1 MPAVGRENFPSW
13 TSLPGLQLAR
23 IGAAVTLIRTPGSD
37 RMRLVLQLVA
47 RLFVVVILCLGAA
60 TVWATIDAHRSV
72 DRATAASAERVSVA
86 LEALYWRE
94 LLLRSNRMREQLL
107 PVPEWRTIETMGLI
121 SPGICVRFEPAGA
134 FEKPLCGQS
143 KGIGQSP
150 PRWFTATV
158 QTLLGDHAAVIRPIS
173 ARAASAGNVSAAAD
187 PNAAIA
193 LAWQHILDNIH
204 VVLLMA
210 VAIALLASLAI
221 AHTLAPAQ
229 QIVAALQRMARGQY
243 RTSLPRF
250 RSMELAMIGQAVG
263 NLGDRL
269 AQSMEER
276 AALTRRLLEI
286 RGDERRALAR
296 ELHDEFGQNL
306 TAILA
311 FASTIEATS
320 AQEKDNSEVAQDA
333 RMISQATHRIIACL
347 RDTLNRLRHPPAEE
361 LGLEACLVDL
371 VDSWRSRNSTQPT
384 IQLDLKGDLAD
395 VRGAVAA
402 TAYRVAQEC
411 LTNSLRHSSARVI
424 VLRIE
429 RRTGAE
435 NALLVHVE
443 DDGGGDASKLAR
455 FPGFGLTG
463 IRERVAALGGSLS
476 IADANRGVSVAATIP
491 LAA

>member
-1 MPAVGRENFPSW
+1 
-13 TSLPGLQLAR
+13 LQLER
-23 IGAAVTLIRTPGSD
+23 NSGAVTVIDKPWSD

-47 RLFVVVILCLGAA
+47 RLLVVVALCLGAA
-60 TVWATIDAHRSV
+60 TIWATIDAYRSV
-72 DRATAASAERVSVA
+72 DRATAASAERVSQA

-94 LLLRSNRMREQLL
+94 LLLRSNRARETLV
-107 PVPEWRTIETMGLI
+107 PVSEWRTIETMKLI

-134 FEKPLCGQS
+134 FENPLCGQS
-143 KGIGQSP
+143 KGIGKSP
-150 PRWFTATV
+150 PLWFAAAV
-158 QTLLGDHAAVIRPIS
+158 QTLFGTHAAVARSISMRNVTAGTIS
-173 ARAASAGNVSAAAD
+173 AIAD
-187 PNAAIA
+187 PDAAIS
-193 LAWQHILDNIH
+193 LAWQHIVDNIH
-204 VVLLMA
+204 VALLMA
-210 VAIALLASLAI
+210 LAIAFFASLAI

-229 QIVAALQRMARGQY
+229 LIVTALQRMAHGQY

-263 NLGDRL
+263 DLGERL
-269 AQSMEER
+269 AQATEER
-276 AALTRRLLEI
+276 AVLTRRLLEI
-286 RGDERRALAR
+286 RNDERRALAR

-320 AQEKDNSEVAQDA
+320 AQEQAKSQANSDVAQDA
-333 RMISQATHRIIACL
+333 RMISQSTLRIMACL

-361 LGLEACLVDL
+361 LGLEACLVSL
-371 VDSWRSRNSTQPT
+371 VDSWRSQNATQPM
-384 IQLDLKGDLAD
+384 IQLDLQGDLAD
-395 VRGAVAA
+395 VRGIVAA

-411 LTNSLRHSSARVI
+411 LTNSLRHSAAREI

-435 NALLVHVE
+435 NALLVRVE
-443 DDGGGDASKLAR
+443 DDGGGDAAKVAQSA
-455 FPGFGLTG
+455 GFGLTG

-476 IADANRGVSVAATIP
+476 IARATGGVSVAATIP

>member
-1 MPAVGRENFPSW
+1 
-13 TSLPGLQLAR
+13 
-23 IGAAVTLIRTPGSD
+23 
-37 RMRLVLQLVA
+37 MRLVLQLVA
-47 RLFVVVILCLGAA
+47 RLFIVVTLCLGAA
-60 TVWATIDAHRSV
+60 TIWATIDAYRSV

-94 LLLRSNRMREQLL
+94 LMLRSSRMREQLV
-107 PVPEWRTIETMGLI
+107 PVPEWRTIQTMSLI
-121 SPGICVRFEPAGA
+121 SPGICVRIEPAGA
-134 FEKPLCGQS
+134 FEGPLCGQS
-143 KGIGQSP
+143 KGIGQTP
-150 PRWFTATV
+150 PLWFAAAV
-158 QTLLGDHAAVIRPIS
+158 HTLLGSHAPVVRPIS
-173 ARAASAGNVSAAAD
+173 TRAVNAGSVSAAPD
-187 PNAAIA
+187 PDSAIA
-193 LAWQHILDNIH
+193 LAWQHVLDNINLA
-204 VVLLMA
+204 LLMA

-229 QIVAALQRMARGQY
+229 QIVTALQRMARGQY
-243 RTSLPRF
+243 RPSLPRF

-263 NLGDRL
+263 DLGDRL

-286 RGDERRALAR
+286 RSDERRALAR

-311 FASTIEATS
+311 FANTIEAAD
-320 AQEKDNSEVAQDA
+320 AQTQHQNKGEIAEDA
-333 RMISQATHRIIACL
+333 RMISQATHRIMASL
-347 RDTLNRLRHPPAEE
+347 RDALNRLRHPPAEE

-371 VDSWRSRNSTQPT
+371 VDSWRSRNATQPM

-395 VRGAVAA
+395 VRGTVAA

-411 LTNSLRHSSARVI
+411 LTNSLRHSSAREI

-429 RRTGAE
+429 RRTGTE

-443 DDGGGDASKLAR
+443 DDGGGDAAR
-455 FPGFGLTG
+455 VAASSGFGLTG
-463 IRERVAALGGSLS
+463 IRERITALGGSLS

>member
-1 MPAVGRENFPSW
+1 
-13 TSLPGLQLAR
+13 
-23 IGAAVTLIRTPGSD
+23 
-37 RMRLVLQLVA
+37 MRLVLQLVG
-47 RLFVVVILCLGAA
+47 RLFIVVILCLGAA

-107 PVPEWRTIETMGLI
+107 PTAQWRTIETMGLI
-121 SPGICVRFEPAGA
+121 SPGICIQIEPAGA

-143 KGIGQSP
+143 KGIGQAP
-150 PRWFTATV
+150 PRWFAATV
-158 QTLLGDHAAVIRPIS
+158 QNLLGDHAAVVRPIS
-173 ARAASAGNVSAAAD
+173 ARAANAGSVSATPD
-187 PNAAIA
+187 PNAAVA

-204 VVLLMA
+204 LALLMA
-210 VAIALLASLAI
+210 VGIALLASLAI

-250 RSMELAMIGQAVG
+250 RSMDLAMIGQAVG
-263 NLGDRL
+263 ELGDRL
-269 AQSMEER
+269 SQAMEER

-286 RGDERRALAR
+286 RSDERRVLAR

-306 TAILA
+306 AAILA
-311 FASTIEATS
+311 FANTIEAAS
-320 AQEKDNSEVAQDA
+320 AQAQDQSRSEVAQDA
-333 RMISQATHRIIACL
+333 RMISQATHRIMACL
-347 RDTLNRLRHPPAEE
+347 RDTLKRLRHPPAEE

-371 VDSWRSRNSTQPT
+371 VDNWRSGNATQPM

-402 TAYRVAQEC
+402 TAYRMVQEC
-411 LTNSLRHSSARVI
+411 LTNSLRHSSARGI

-443 DDGGGDASKLAR
+443 DDGGGDAAKVAAST
-455 FPGFGLTG
+455 GFGLTG